1 MIYTARQLEQL
12 FKADGRVALPPDARL
27 TPLAIDWLRSRKL
40 SVAWSDAAPATN
52 GDGRGVLAPAAAP
65 VEPAG
70 ASAAP
75 AAGMWWWCDGPC
87 GQAKAALSAF
97 ERAAAMQPLNVTAS
111 EPATIEAIRAVAAGL
126 RDRRVR
132 GAILLVRAAGAAMV
146 FANRCPSIRAVLGT
160 CLDAVDQAA
169 NTVGANVLVIE
180 HPYKTFSQLRTLI
193 GRFVR
198 GPFEPGDAVRRQL
211 QELAS
216 CG

>member
-12 FKADGRVALPPDARL
+12 HKAHGRVILPPDARL
-27 TPLAIDWLRSRKL
+27 TPLATDWLRARKL
-40 SVAWSDAAPATN
+40 SIAWADAAPVA
-52 GDGRGVLAPAAAP
+52 AAAAP
-65 VEPAG
+65 LP

-75 AAGMWWWCDGPC
+75 VGGLLWWCDGPC

-97 ERAAAMQPLNVTAS
+97 ERPANLRPLGVNPS
-111 EPATIEAIRAVAAGL
+111 EPAFIEAIRAVAVEL
-126 RDRRVR
+126 RDRRAQ
-132 GAILLVRAAGAAMV
+132 GAIFLVRSAGAAMV

-169 NTVGANVLVIE
+169 GAVGANVLVLE
-180 HPYKTFSQLRTLI
+180 YPYKTFSQLRTLI

-198 GPFEPGDAVRRQL
+198 GPFDLPDAARRQL

>member
-12 FKADGRVALPPDARL
+12 FRAHGRITLPPAARL
-27 TPLAIDWLRSRKL
+27 TPLASDWLRAKKL
-40 SVAWSDAAPATN
+40 AVAWSDAAPAP
-52 GDGRGVLAPAAAP
+52 GSAMPPP
-65 VEPAG
+65 VA
-70 ASAAP
+70 AAP
-75 AAGMWWWCDGPC
+75 AAPVSTGLLWWCDGPC

-97 ERAAAMQPLNVTAS
+97 EKSAGLRPLDVPSS
-111 EPATIEAIRAVAAGL
+111 EPSTVPAVRAVAAAL
-126 RDRRVR
+126 RERHAH
-132 GAILLVRAAGAAMV
+132 GAILLVRAAGGAMV

-169 NTVGANVLVIE
+169 NTVAANVLVIE

-198 GPFEPGDAVRRQL
+198 GPFEPREAVLRQL
-211 QELAS
+211 QELSS

>member
-1 MIYTARQLEQL
+1 MIYTARQVEQI
-12 FKADGRVALPPDARL
+12 FKAHGQLVLPPNARL
-27 TPLAIDWLRSRKL
+27 TPLAADWIRARKL
-40 SVAWSDAAPATN
+40 SISWSAQSPAAQPSQ
-52 GDGRGVLAPAAAP
+52 APAATP
-65 VEPAG
+65 D
-70 ASAAP
+70 ASAGTP
-75 AAGMWWWCDGPC
+75 FLWWCDGPC

-97 ERAAAMQPLNVTAS
+97 ERSAGLAPLDVPSS
-111 EPATIEAIRAVAAGL
+111 ESATIQAVRALAQSL
-126 RDRRVR
+126 REQKAR
-132 GAILLVRAAGAAMV
+132 GGIMLVRAAGAAMV

-198 GPFEPGDAVRRQL
+198 GPFAPSDAVQRQL
-211 QELAS
+211 QELSS